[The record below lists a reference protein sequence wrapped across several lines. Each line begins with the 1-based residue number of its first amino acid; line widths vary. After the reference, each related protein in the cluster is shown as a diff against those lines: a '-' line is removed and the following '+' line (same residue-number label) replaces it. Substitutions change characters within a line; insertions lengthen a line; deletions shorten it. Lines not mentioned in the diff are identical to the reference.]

1 MSYFTP
7 TSTIHLLI
15 FLAVAFFVYGAIRT
29 KIPMIPSQKIARK
42 TVLAQVKAEVA
53 ERGAAFGQG
62 LIIYDLGS
70 GFGGLCFDLAKM
82 FPAAQVIGIEMIGPL
97 WLLTWLRQKLAGPKN
112 LRFLWGDF
120 WKRNVSD
127 GDIFI
132 FYLGD
137 VVMAQMGA
145 KLKAEAKTGSL
156 ILSNT
161 FPLPAD
167 WRLDHTVPL
176 PAKVSKMIYVYRR

>member
-1 MSYFTP
+1 MSYFTVY
-7 TSTIHLLI
+7 STLHLSI
-15 FLAVAFFVYGAIRT
+15 FLIVAFFVYGAIRT
-29 KIPMIPSQKIARK
+29 KIPMIPSQKIARS
-42 TVLAQVKAEVA
+42 TLLDQVKAEIGA
-53 ERGAAFGQG
+53 RGAVFNKG
-62 LIIYDLGS
+62 LVIYDLGS
-70 GFGGLCFDLAKM
+70 GFGGLCFDLAKK
-82 FPAAQVIGIEMIGPL
+82 FPSARVVGIEMIGPL
-97 WLLTWLRQKLAGPKN
+97 WLFTWLRQKVAGPKN
-112 LRFLWGDF
+112 LSFLWGDF
-120 WKRNVSD
+120 WKKTVSD

-167 WRLDHTVPL
+167 WVLDHAVPL
-176 PAKVSKMIYVYRR
+176 PAAVSKMIYVYRR